1 MNKKLLTGS
10 ILLMI
15 AGIAGLA
22 GVWTYRHTAAQRA
35 EQYKASSTDRSKE
48 YLRLYDEWRNSTT
61 GGKEGYEPGN
71 LASAPPQLPQQTPE
85 EQAARL
91 KANLPQIARH
101 GLKEPAAIADML
113 YGQGWEHKVKKYK
126 DLQEI
131 LDIVSAAGTVT
142 VMLGT
147 IFMSSCLLKLCISV
161 IAAKLKRTDPVEDY
175 TQLPDD
181 RSELTELTDD
191 ETQTALET
199 HKNAES
205 GTDDEKLDYFHTI
218 SNQKSLL
225 GADDLHNA
233 ISPDRTV
240 PEPLQQTS
248 QSAREK
254 NEPQLTKLY
263 STEPVTAS
271 GNEPAAADKNLTELT
286 QEVSAIRQFASQQQD
301 RVRQLQDGYDWTII
315 KRFCI
320 RIIRCIDNL
329 DSRIRNLSDQGTE
342 TGYLQDVRDEL
353 VFAIES
359 SGVEQIQIQT
369 GSVYK
374 GNEKIAEA
382 VAEKEHTDDPE
393 LAGKVARVVRPGY
406 QYAIND
412 QQVRVV
418 RSAQVVL
425 YE

>member
-1 MNKKLLTGS
+1 MYKKLLTGS
-10 ILLMI
+10 ILLII

-48 YLRLYDEWRNSTT
+48 YLRLYDEWRNSTS

-71 LASAPPQLPQQTPE
+71 IASAPPQLPQQTPE

-91 KANLPQIARH
+91 KANMSQIARH
-101 GLKEPAAIADML
+101 GLKEPAAIAEML
-113 YGQGWEHKVKKYK
+113 YGPGWEYKVKKYK
-126 DLQEI
+126 DMQEI
-131 LDIVSAAGTVT
+131 LDIVSSAGMVV
-142 VMLGT
+142 VMLGA
-147 IFMSSCLLKLCISV
+147 IVMSSCLLKLCISF
-161 IAAKLKRTDPVEDY
+161 IAAKCRRTDPAEDY
-175 TQLPDD
+175 VQLPDD
-181 RSELTELTDD
+181 RSELAELTDND
-191 ETQTALET
+191 TQTATET
-199 HKNAES
+199 HENAEN

-218 SNQKSLL
+218 SHQKSLL
-225 GADDLHNA
+225 GADDMHNA
-233 ISPDRTV
+233 ISPDRTT
-240 PEPLQQTS
+240 PEPLQRIG

-254 NEPQLTKLY
+254 NEPKLTQLY
-263 STEPVTAS
+263 STAPGTEPIT
-271 GNEPAAADKNLTELT
+271 ADKNLTELT
-286 QEVSAIRQFASQQQD
+286 QEVSAIRQFASLQQD

-315 KRFCI
+315 KRFCM

-329 DSRIRNLSDQGTE
+329 DSRIRNLSEQGTE
-342 TGYLQDVRDEL
+342 IGYLQDVRDEL

-369 GSVYK
+369 GSDYK
-374 GNEKIAEA
+374 GSEKIAEA
-382 VAEKEHTDDPE
+382 VAEKEHTDNPE

-418 RSAQVVL
+418 RSVQVVL

>member
-1 MNKKLLTGS
+1 MNRKLLTGS
-10 ILLMI
+10 ILLII

-22 GVWTYRHTAAQRA
+22 VVWTYRHTAAQRA

-48 YLRLYDEWRNSTT
+48 YLRLYDEWRNSTS
-61 GGKEGYEPGN
+61 GDKEGYEPGN
-71 LASAPPQLPQQTPE
+71 IASAPPRLPQQTPN

-91 KANLPQIARH
+91 KANMPKIARH
-101 GLKEPAAIADML
+101 GLKEPAAIAEML
-113 YGQGWEHKVKKYK
+113 YGPGWENKVKKYR

-131 LDIVSAAGTVT
+131 LDIVSTAGTIT
-142 VMLGT
+142 VLLGA
-147 IFMSSCLLKLCISV
+147 IVMSSCLLKLCFSL
-161 IAAKLKRTDPVEDY
+161 IAAKCKRTDHADDY
-175 TQLPDD
+175 AQLPDD
-181 RSELTELTDD
+181 QSELVEYADNSIQPAPD
-191 ETQTALET
+191 SHENVE
-199 HKNAES
+199 NS
-205 GTDDEKLDYFHTI
+205 PDDEKLDYFHTI
-218 SNQKSLL
+218 SQKSLL

-233 ISPDRTV
+233 ISPDRTA
-240 PEPLQQTS
+240 PEPLQQTDQSVQEKDES
-248 QSAREK
+248 QFA
-254 NEPQLTKLY
+254 QLYT
-263 STEPVTAS
+263 TEPVT
-271 GNEPAAADKNLTELT
+271 PDKSLTELT

-315 KRFCI
+315 KRFCM

-329 DSRIRNLSDQGTE
+329 DSRIKNLSERGIE
-342 TGYLQDVRDEL
+342 TGYLEDVRDEL

-359 SGVEQIQIQT
+359 SGVEQIPIQT

-382 VAEKEHTDDPE
+382 IAEKEHTDDPE

-406 QYAIND
+406 QYIINE

-418 RSAQVVL
+418 RSVQVAL